1 MIYYTKS
8 YKLKVIFGSSDT
20 TLYGCD
26 RKVLSL
32 LFFNEADDLMFSFWF
47 SD

>member
-1 MIYYTKS
+1 MYLDALNWSSGEWFITQN

-32 LFFNEADDLMFSFWF
+32 LFFN
-47 SD
+47 